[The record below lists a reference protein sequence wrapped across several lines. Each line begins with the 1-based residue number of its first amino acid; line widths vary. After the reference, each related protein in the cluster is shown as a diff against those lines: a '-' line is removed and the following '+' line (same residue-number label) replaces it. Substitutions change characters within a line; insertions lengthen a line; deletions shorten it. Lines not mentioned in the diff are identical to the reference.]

1 MKTNVLAIALI
12 GLMLFALPIVAAEET
27 LDASAQA
34 EVDSIASDN
43 LAADPGVT
51 PDSAMYGLKT
61 GWEKLGLMFTFNQEK
76 KAQKELALAEKK
88 LLEVKKMAE
97 KGNVKAME
105 RAQERHDALLE
116 RARLRLDSIQEDT
129 EESQVKITA
138 EKIVGLQRA
147 IAAHE
152 NRIEVLKDILAE
164 QNLSDEARTA
174 IETAVAKMENKTQ
187 AIEQKLEERKD
198 KIKTRLRAVTEKT
211 DSEVS
216 DDITEIEDREGLTAA
231 KKAIAERRI
240 QNTEEALIRVK
251 AKVAEEKAAGTD
263 VSSAEASIAEAEKN
277 LADAKV
283 LLAEG
288 KYGEAISAI
297 KPVSNYGRNL
307 SVVVQ
312 AMNQAR
318 KENRTEKVQELV
330 DKAKEDG
337 LTLREEVKQEVQE
350 RAQEKQEAW
359 NSLSSET
366 REEIKTAIRTQI
378 QSGKSE

>member
-1 MKTNVLAIALI
+1 MKTNILAIALI
-12 GLMLFALPIVAAEET
+12 GVMLFALPIVVAEEN
-27 LDASAQA
+27 LDASVQA
-34 EVDSIASDN
+34 EVEAISSDN
-43 LAADPGVT
+43 LDANPGTT
-51 PDSAMYGLKT
+51 PDSALYGLKT

-76 KAQKELALAEKK
+76 KAQKEIALADRK
-88 LLEVKKMAE
+88 LLEAKKMAE

-105 RAQERHDALLE
+105 RAQARHDALIE
-116 RARLRLDSIQEDT
+116 SAQARLDALQEDT
-129 EESQVKITA
+129 KEAQVRTTA

-152 NRIEVLKDILAE
+152 NRIEVLKDVLAE

-174 IETAVAKMENKTQ
+174 IEAAIVKMETRTQ

-198 KIKTRLRAVTEKT
+198 RIKTRLRAVTEKT
-211 DSEVS
+211 ESEVS
-216 DDITEIEDREGLTAA
+216 EDIKEIEDNEGLTAA

-251 AKVAEEKAAGTD
+251 ARVAEEKVAGTD

-277 LADAKV
+277 LADAKA
-283 LLAEG
+283 LLSEG
-288 KYGEAISAI
+288 KYDDAISAI

-307 SVVVQ
+307 SVIVQ
-312 AMNQAR
+312 AMNKAR
-318 KENRTEKVQELV
+318 IENRTEKLKELAAEV
-330 DKAKEDG
+330 SEKRIA
-337 LTLREEVKQEVQE
+337 LREEVKQEIQE
-350 RAQEKQEAW
+350 RQEAW

-366 REEIKTAIRTQI
+366 KEEIKTAIQTQL